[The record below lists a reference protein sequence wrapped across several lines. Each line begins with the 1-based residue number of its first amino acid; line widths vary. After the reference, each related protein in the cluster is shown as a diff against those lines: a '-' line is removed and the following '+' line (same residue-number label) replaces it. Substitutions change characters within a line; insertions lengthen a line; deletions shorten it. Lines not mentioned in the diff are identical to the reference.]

1 MQLFVI
7 NTGSSS
13 IKYQLFDMPSGEWIC
28 QGLVERIGLEHSR
41 IKHKEQQAG
50 VEEEQVLTIT
60 IPDHAVGLAE
70 VARLLGEERRAS
82 IQAVGHRVV
91 HGGEAFSATTII
103 TDEVKAKIKSLSALA
118 PLHNPPNLLGIEVAE
133 QVFPAALQIAVF
145 DTAFHQT
152 IPPQAFRYA
161 IPESLYREEGIRA
174 YGFHGTSHKY
184 VSEQARQFL
193 EQPAAKLITLH
204 LGNGCSM
211 AAVDAGV
218 CIDTSMGL
226 GPMNGLVM
234 GTRSGDIDQSVLFH
248 LLREGR
254 YTPESLNDLL
264 QKKSGLLGMAGS
276 SDMRDTRKA
285 AAAGD
290 VQARLALDVYVYRIR
305 KYIGAYIAAL
315 GGLDALVFT
324 AGVGEH
330 DTETRAEVCA
340 NLDYFGI
347 RIDAGK
353 NHAPGQGIRAIH
365 AADAPVAILV
375 VPTNE
380 ELEIAR
386 QSFTL
391 VQENG

>member
-13 IKYQLFDMPSGEWIC
+13 IKYQLFDMPGGEWIC

-41 IKHKEQQAG
+41 IRHKEQHAG
-50 VEEEQVLTIT
+50 IEEEQELL
-60 IPDHAVGLAE
+60 IPISDHAVGLAE

-133 QVFPAALQIAVF
+133 QVFPAALQVAVF

-152 IPPQAFRYA
+152 IPPHAFRYA
-161 IPESLYREEGIRA
+161 IPESLYREDGIRA
-174 YGFHGTSHKY
+174 YGFHGTSHKF
-184 VSEQARQFL
+184 VSEEAAHFL
-193 EQPAAKLITLH
+193 DHPSAKVITLH

-211 AAVDAGV
+211 AAVDGGV

-254 YTPESLNDLL
+254 YTPETLNDLL

-290 VQARLALDVYVYRIR
+290 AQARLALDVYIYRIR
-305 KYIGAYIAAL
+305 KYIGAYTAAL

-330 DTETRAEVCA
+330 DTQTRAEVCA
-340 NLDYFGI
+340 QLDYLGI
-347 RIDAGK
+347 RLDDAK
-353 NHAPGQGIRAIH
+353 NQAPAKGIRAIQQ
-365 AADAPVAILV
+365 ADAPVAILV

-391 VQENG
+391 VQDRA

>member
-193 EQPAAKLITLH
+193 DQPAAKLITLH

-353 NHAPGQGIRAIH
+353 NHAPGQGIRAIQ

-386 QSFTL
+386 QSFIL

>member
-133 QVFPAALQIAVF
+133 QVFPAALQVAVF

-152 IPPQAFRYA
+152 IPPHAFRYA
-161 IPESLYREEGIRA
+161 IPESLYREDGIRA
-174 YGFHGTSHKY
+174 YGFHGTSHKF
-184 VSEQARQFL
+184 VSEEAAHFL
-193 EQPAAKLITLH
+193 DHPSAKVITLH

-211 AAVDAGV
+211 AAVDGGV

-254 YTPESLNDLL
+254 YTPETLNDLL

-290 VQARLALDVYVYRIR
+290 AQARLALDVYIYRIR
-305 KYIGAYIAAL
+305 KYIGAYTAAL

-330 DTETRAEVCA
+330 DTQTRAEVCA
-340 NLDYFGI
+340 QLDYLGI
-347 RIDAGK
+347 RLDDAK
-353 NHAPGQGIRAIH
+353 NQAPAKGIRAIQQ
-365 AADAPVAILV
+365 ADAPVAILV

-391 VQENG
+391 VQDRA

>member
-193 EQPAAKLITLH
+193 DQPAAKLITLH

-340 NLDYFGI
+340 NLDYLGI

-353 NHAPGQGIRAIH
+353 NQAPGQGIRAIH
-365 AADAPVAILV
+365 SADAPVAILV